1 LIQVSERSTLEDRIR
16 HLCGRAVSAKEPELE
31 TILAELRF
39 SLREHIQFVR
49 RMAAATL
56 TPKIIDPSA
65 IDASFGKRP
74 E

>member
-1 LIQVSERSTLEDRIR
+1 VSERSTLEDRIR
-16 HLCGRAVSAKEPELE
+16 LLCGRAVLAKEPELE

-39 SLREHIQFVR
+39 ALREHIQFVR
-49 RMAAATL
+49 RMTAATL

-65 IDASFGKRP
+65 IDPCLLKRP